1 VTGVAYKVEGQGY
14 GGEIDLI
21 LAVDRGGTIL
31 GTRALSHSETP
42 GLGDKIE
49 ASRSDWVLGF
59 DGRSLSNPPPE
70 RWAVKKDGGIFDQF
84 TGATITPRGVV
95 RAIKGGLEPFR
106 DHREALP
113 ASPAV
118 PKAAPAGART
128 QLMREGK
135 P

>member
-1 VTGVAYKVEGQGY
+1 VTGVAYKIKGHGY

-21 LAVDRGGTIL
+21 LAVDCDGTIL
-31 GTRALSHSETP
+31 GTRVLSHSETP

-49 ASRSDWVLGF
+49 ASRTDWILGF

-70 RWAVKKDGGIFDQF
+70 RWAVKKDGGVFDQF

-95 RAIKGGLEPFR
+95 RAIKGGLELFR
-106 DHREALP
+106 DHREALL

-118 PKAAPAGART
+118 RQAVPAGTRT
-128 QLMREGK
+128 QLMPEGK